1 MISPYVKI
9 ICKYKDIKE
18 LIYKMI
24 IGYSILYVNENTT
37 VKDALW
43 SKRVVYSTW
52 ESALNQSMSIANLE
66 KNQYDN
72 TYIISLVSSK
82 SKSNCESNGNTQVF
96 TVQTK
101 GFGEIGGVHIVPVYG
116 E

>member
-1 MISPYVKI
+1 
-9 ICKYKDIKE
+9 
-18 LIYKMI
+18 MI
-24 IGYSILYVNENTT
+24 IGYSILYVNEDTT

-66 KNQYDN
+66 KNRYDDN
-72 TYIISLVSSK
+72 TYIISLISSK
-82 SKSNCESNGNTQVF
+82 SKSNCESNGNTQAF

-101 GFGEIGGVHIVPVYG
+101 SFGEIGSVHIVPVYG